1 MSAMESNDIN
11 GWNGKRIWET
21 SGVRAQH
28 TIAQV
33 QESLVYSSAE
43 SVNLYMIAYIQGA
56 GVKVISSH
64 LRLLQNTVQ
73 VYDTK
78 PSHST
83 MLAPLHSS
91 VYVDC
96 ISHLTITNNPEGN
109 LETLL
114 NVFMKMLPVQSDSE
128 YCQCII
134 ASYIISC
141 SNTSIITI
149 FSLLKLNKSAPPAT
163 KQATELVTKI
173 SYEIYYPAPVH
184 VKNY

>member
-1 MSAMESNDIN
+1 MVGM
-11 GWNGKRIWET
+11 GRIWET
-21 SGVRAQH
+21 SGVHAQH
-28 TIAQV
+28 TIVQV

-43 SVNLYMIAYIQGA
+43 SINLYMIAYIQGA

-64 LRLLQNTVQ
+64 LRLLQNTVYTS
-73 VYDTK
+73 VWHKTL
-78 PSHST
+78 T
-83 MLAPLHSS
+83 LNMLASLHSS
-91 VYVDC
+91 VDC

-114 NVFMKMLPVQSDSE
+114 NVFMKMLPVQLDSE

-141 SNTSIITI
+141 SSTSIITI
-149 FSLLKLNKSAPPAT
+149 FSLLKLNKFAPPAT